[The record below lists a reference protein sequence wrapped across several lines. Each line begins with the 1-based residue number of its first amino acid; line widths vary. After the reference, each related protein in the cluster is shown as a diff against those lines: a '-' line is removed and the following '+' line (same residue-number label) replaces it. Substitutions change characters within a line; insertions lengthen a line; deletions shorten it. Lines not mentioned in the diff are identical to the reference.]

1 MSLEPYIV
9 KQDTHW
15 REAIPSRTRLVAY
28 LFITQGFT
36 YNHIS
41 MLLGIGIMTGCKCV
55 HECMRAICLHLY
67 VTYIHLPTLAEA
79 RVNMEKWKRQTGL
92 PGIYSA
98 IDGTHLAI
106 RKPCQDGQDYFNRKS
121 HYSLNMQGTNTP
133 TPC

>member
-1 MSLEPYIV
+1 MPMITLCA
-9 KQDTHW
+9 DDHL
-15 REAIPSRTRLVAY
+15 IPT
-28 LFITQGFT
+28 
-36 YNHIS
+36 
-41 MLLGIGIMTGCKCV
+41 
-55 HECMRAICLHLY
+55 Y
-67 VTYIHLPTLAEA
+67 VTYIHLSTLAEA